1 MATRRPVLSRERIIH
16 TALAVIDRD
25 GLDALSMRRLGA
37 ELGVD
42 AMAVYYHLPDKA
54 ALFDGV
60 VEAVYSEVDVDAAA
74 LPGPWPEMLAVY
86 LRRLREVLRRHPHA
100 VAVIATRPAY
110 TASVLGPA
118 DRAVGRLREEGLT
131 ARSAMEITHA
141 CRAFTI
147 GFVLAEVGAPLGGPT
162 RAPREAISPADYP
175 HLVEAMAEGYRPD
188 EQYEAGLRAMLDG
201 FARQQAA
208 AGHVP

>member
-1 MATRRPVLSRERIIH
+1 MATRRPALSRDRIIRA
-16 TALAVIDRD
+16 ALALIDRD

-42 AMAVYYHLPDKA
+42 PMAVYYHLPDKA

-74 LPGPWPEMLAVY
+74 LPGPWPDLLAAY
-86 LRRLREVLRRHPHA
+86 LRRLRTVLRRHPHA
-100 VAVIATRPAY
+100 VAVIATRPGY
-110 TASVLGPA
+110 TASVLEPA
-118 DRAVGRLREEGLT
+118 DRAVGRLKEEGLT
-131 ARSAMEITHA
+131 ARAAMEITHA
-141 CRAFTI
+141 CRAYTI

-162 RAPREAISPADYP
+162 RAPREAIGSADYP

-201 FARQQAA
+201 FARRQAEI
-208 AGHVP
+208 GLTP